1 MLFILRFTNKSGTS
15 ALITQHYP
23 AHVQWLK
30 ENESQILVAGSIRTD
45 LDVPPI
51 GGLWIVQAEN
61 KAEVESLF
69 KTDPFWVN
77 GLRQGY
83 ELLYWTKAFPDKT
96 VPV

>member
-1 MLFILRFTNKSGTS
+1 MLFILRFTNKPGTS

-30 ENESQILVAGSIRTD
+30 ENESHVLVAGSIRTD
-45 LDVPPI
+45 PDVPPI

-61 KAEVESLF
+61 KADVESLF